1 MFQMVKSALCSGTP
15 GWLLAKASYMYAA
28 FSNFT
33 LSLRRFMVP
42 MAPLTGKERCKNDPI
57 LIVKIARRVETD
69 SALLKSLPSSA
80 QAGCKSAKI

>member
-1 MFQMVKSALCSGTP
+1 MFQMVKSALCSGIP

-42 MAPLTGKERCKNDPI
+42 MAPLTGKSGVK
-57 LIVKIARRVETD
+57 IVKIARRVETD